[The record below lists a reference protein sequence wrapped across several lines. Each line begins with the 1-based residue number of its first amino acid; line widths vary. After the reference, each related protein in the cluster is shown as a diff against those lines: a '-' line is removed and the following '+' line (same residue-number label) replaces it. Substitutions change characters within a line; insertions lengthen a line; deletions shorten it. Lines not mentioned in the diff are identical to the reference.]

1 MKYRRIILIEQSFA
15 KDLNSK
21 QEQMAK
27 VTNSI
32 YFLKN
37 RNNNFWKQSDSRKN
51 YFFTDTHLIF

>member
-51 YFFTDTHLIF
+51 YFFTDTYLIF